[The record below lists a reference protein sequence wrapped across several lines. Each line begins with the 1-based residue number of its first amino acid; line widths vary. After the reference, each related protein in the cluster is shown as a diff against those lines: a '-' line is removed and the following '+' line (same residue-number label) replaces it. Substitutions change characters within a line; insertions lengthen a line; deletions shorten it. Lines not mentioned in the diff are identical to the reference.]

1 MIRVSDR
8 LALPDSEIR
17 ETFHRASGPG
27 GQNVNKVATAV
38 ELRFDAAGSSVLT
51 SGEKARLRRLAGR
64 RWTSGGE
71 VVITAEAHRTQAMN
85 RSAARGKLARLIRD
99 ALVVPK
105 RRVRTRPPAAS
116 RQDRLD
122 AKARRGA
129 VKAQRRRPELDE

>member
-85 RSAARGKLARLIRD
+85 RSAARGKLAQLIRD

-116 RQDRLD
+116 RQERLD

-129 VKAQRRRPELDE
+129 VKAQRRRPEPDE

>member
-1 MIRVSDR
+1 MIRISDR
-8 LALPDSEIR
+8 IALPDSEVR

-38 ELRFDAAGSSVLT
+38 ELRFDAAGSSVLS

-64 RWTSGGE
+64 RWTSAGE
-71 VVITAEAHRTQAMN
+71 IVITAETHRTQAMN
-85 RSAARGKLARLIRD
+85 RSAARGKLARLVRD

-105 RRVRTRPPAAS
+105 RRVETRPTAAS
-116 RQDRLD
+116 RQDRLN

-129 VKAQRRRPELDE
+129 VKALRQRPGLEE